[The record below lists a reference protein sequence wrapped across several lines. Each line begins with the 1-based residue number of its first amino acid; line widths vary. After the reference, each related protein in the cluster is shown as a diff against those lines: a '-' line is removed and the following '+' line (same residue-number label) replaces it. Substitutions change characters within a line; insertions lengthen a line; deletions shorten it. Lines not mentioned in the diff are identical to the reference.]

1 MVRSMYSM
9 RYKLSLF
16 ITTYIVEA
24 VFQSHANRI
33 LSATFNLVFNEAVS
47 SRRRNLFMIFQFT
60 DDDQMESVIKLMHN
74 LILPLFWIL

>member
-1 MVRSMYSM
+1 MHSM
-9 RYKLSLF
+9 RYELSLF

-33 LSATFNLVFNEAVS
+33 LSATFNPVFNEAVS